1 MGAQSF
7 YGSASV
13 IIASDGY
20 GARATRHSK
29 GRQVQ
34 KIVFNQPLEESQW
47 GEASVDLRLGRS
59 FTTLKKIDGFKISVA
74 RGLQGLGETGFWQTS
89 ELSEFDEFG
98 NRKTFILEPNGF
110 VLVPTYESVKIP
122 NNLIG
127 LIEGRSTYARIGLT
141 MHQTAP
147 WIQPGW
153 SGPIIL
159 EIGNS
164 GPLTIELT
172 PLIDRPCQ
180 LTFLRLTWPLPK
192 HLAYGA
198 KISDVY
204 LDHTH
209 PIKQARKPRSSRA
222 R

>member
-1 MGAQSF
+1 MVLSQPDIRKAVRAGRISF
-7 YGSASV
+7 
-13 IIASDGY
+13 DP
-20 GARATRHSK
+20 
-29 GRQVQ
+29 
-34 KIVFNQPLEESQW
+34 PLLDNQW
-47 GEASVDLRLGRS
+47 GEASVDLRLGSS
-59 FTTLKKIDGFKISVA
+59 FTKLKEIQGVKISVA
-74 RGLQGLGETGFWQTS
+74 GGLQSLGESGFWQTVDVP
-89 ELSEFDEFG
+89 EDDGFG
-98 NRKTFILEPNGF
+98 NRNSITLRPNDF
-110 VLVPTYESVKIP
+110 VLVPTYEKVKIP

-127 LIEGRSTYARIGLT
+127 LIEGRSTYARLGLS

-159 EIGNS
+159 EIRNS

-180 LTFLRLTWPLPK
+180 LTFLKLSRPLPK

-204 LDHTH
+204 LNQTH
-209 PIKQARKPRSSRA
+209 LIKQSRKTRSSKSR
-222 R
+222 

>member
-1 MGAQSF
+1 MVLCQPDIRKEVKAGRISF
-7 YGSASV
+7 
-13 IIASDGY
+13 DP
-20 GARATRHSK
+20 
-29 GRQVQ
+29 
-34 KIVFNQPLEESQW
+34 PLEEDQW
-47 GEASVDLRLGRS
+47 GEASVDLRLGQS
-59 FTTLKKIDGFKISVA
+59 FTKLKNIEGVKISVA
-74 RGLQGLGETGFWQTS
+74 GGLQSLGESGFWQTVDVA
-89 ELSEFDEFG
+89 EDDGFG
-98 NRKTFILEPNGF
+98 NRNSITLRPNDF
-110 VLVPTYESVKIP
+110 VLVPTYEKVKIP

-127 LIEGRSTYARIGLT
+127 LIEGRSTYARLGLS
-141 MHQTAP
+141 MHRTAP

-159 EIGNS
+159 EIRNS

-180 LTFLRLTWPLPK
+180 LTFLKLTRPLPK

-204 LDHTH
+204 LNQTH
-209 PIKQARKPRSSRA
+209 PIKQARKTRSSRT

>member
-1 MGAQSF
+1 MVLSQPDIRKA
-7 YGSASV
+7 V
-13 IIASDGY
+13 KNKKIIFDP
-20 GARATRHSK
+20 
-29 GRQVQ
+29 
-34 KIVFNQPLEESQW
+34 PLEESQW
-47 GEASVDLRLGRS
+47 GECSVDLRLGRS
-59 FTTLKKIDGFKISVA
+59 FTTLKKIEGIKISVA
-74 RGLQGLGETGFWQTS
+74 GGLQGLGETGLWQTS
-89 ELSEFDEFG
+89 ELAEFDDFG
-98 NRKTFILEPNGF
+98 TRKTFVLEPNGF
-110 VLVPTYESVKIP
+110 VLVPTYETVKIP

-159 EIGNS
+159 EIRNS

-180 LTFLRLTWPLPK
+180 LTFLKLSRPLPK
-192 HLAYGA
+192 SLAYGA

-204 LDHTH
+204 LNQTH
-209 PIKQARKPRSSRA
+209 PIKQARKTRSGKSR
-222 R
+222 

>member
-1 MGAQSF
+1 MVLSQPDIRKAVKS
-7 YGSASV
+7 
-13 IIASDGY
+13 
-20 GARATRHSK
+20 RR
-29 GRQVQ
+29 
-34 KIVFNQPLEESQW
+34 IVFDPLLEESQW

-59 FTTLKKIDGFKISVA
+59 FTTFKKIEGVKVSVA
-74 RGLQGLGETGFWQTS
+74 GGLDALGESGFWQTS

-98 NRKTFILEPNGF
+98 NRKTFILKPNDF
-110 VLVPTYESVKIP
+110 VLVPTYETVKVP

-159 EIGNS
+159 EIRNS

-172 PLIDRPCQ
+172 PIIDRPCQ
-180 LTFLRLTWPLPK
+180 LAFLKLSTPLPK
-192 HLAYGA
+192 NLVYGS

-204 LDHTH
+204 LNQTH
-209 PIKQARKPRSSRA
+209 PIKQARKARSSKSR
-222 R
+222 